1 VAPLARRDD
10 SARGEWT
17 GERWESPCGRFYYD
31 QAESDKAL
39 DFFPAFLVHHM
50 GEFAGKPF
58 VPMPYQ
64 ELLLTRPIF
73 GWKRVDSGTR
83 RFQSVFAFL
92 PKGAG
97 KVPWGAGT
105 GLYLTL
111 CDGEAAAE
119 VYAVAGDTK
128 QAKIVHDNARIMVEE
143 SPDLLEMC
151 EVLRDS
157 IYHAGSRS
165 SYRVLSSDASTKHG
179 FRPHGIIFDEIH
191 NQKDRN
197 LFEALTK
204 SMKKRRQPLLITITH
219 AGEEDEGI
227 AYEEYEYAKRVL
239 SGTVKDDTALPVIF
253 EATSETTGPTRR
265 CGAA

>member
-1 VAPLARRDD
+1 
-10 SARGEWT
+10 
-17 GERWESPCGRFYYD
+17 
-31 QAESDKAL
+31 
-39 DFFPAFLVHHM
+39 
-50 GEFAGKPF
+50 
-58 VPMPYQ
+58 
-64 ELLLTRPIF
+64 
-73 GWKRVDSGTR
+73 
-83 RFQSVFAFL
+83 
-92 PKGAG
+92 
-97 KVPWGAGT
+97 
-105 GLYLTL
+105 
-111 CDGEAAAE
+111 

-253 EATSETTGPTRR
+253 EATSSDDDWTDEKVWRR
-265 CGAA
+265 VNPGHGITVQHARSRPSARRRRSSRGS